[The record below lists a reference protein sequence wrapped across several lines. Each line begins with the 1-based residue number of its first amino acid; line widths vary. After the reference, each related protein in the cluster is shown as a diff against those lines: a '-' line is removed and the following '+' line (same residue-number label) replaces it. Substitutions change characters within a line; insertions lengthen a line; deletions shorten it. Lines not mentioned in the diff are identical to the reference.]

1 MTKLIAGIL
10 GTALLVGFTA
20 VGFKQQQRIEGQT
33 QTITNQE
40 QEIDFLEESLEATV
54 AENKVLLEENHELE
68 NQVALLRDSVAVLKS
83 QVKRLAGKVSQQKK
97 QLRSFDRKLKRMEQQ
112 YEGLKTEIA
121 EIHRQGQM
129 DQAKINALEAE
140 KAQIRDQV
148 ETLNVQKDQ
157 MAKQQQATEAE
168 LLDRRVREA
177 RLQRINNIV
186 NETAVEFVNVITRK
200 KRYSKPVNRIRN
212 GKGWK
217 YTIVNFHLGNADPQ
231 ALLDERFLLKI
242 VNTDTHEILSYIES
256 NPNFPNSTIDSKGV
270 PFRFDG
276 NLVEIAHFN
285 NLQKKG
291 KNYEIQIYYVDD
303 QGKEYPLINGRR
315 PLVVSGKVLE
325 MGITK

>member
-1 MTKLIAGIL
+1 MTKLIVGIL

-20 VGFKQQQRIEGQT
+20 VGFKQQQKIEGQSKTIVT
-33 QTITNQE
+33 QGE
-40 QEIDFLEESLEATV
+40 EIDFLEESLEATV

-68 NQVALLRDSVAVLKS
+68 NQVAQLRNQVAELKS
-83 QVKRLAGKVSQQKK
+83 QVKSLQGKVSRQKR
-97 QLRSFDRKLKRMEQQ
+97 QLRSFDKKLKKMEQQ
-112 YEGLKTEIA
+112 YNQLRDEIA
-121 EIHRQGQM
+121 EIHKAGALDKVKI
-129 DQAKINALEAE
+129 DQLELE
-140 KAQIRDQV
+140 KAQIRQQV
-148 ETLNVQKDQ
+148 ESLNVQKDQ
-157 MAKQQQATEAE
+157 MVKQQQITEAE
-168 LLDRRVREA
+168 LLDRQVSEA
-177 RLQRINNIV
+177 RMRRINNIV

-217 YTIVNFHLGNADPQ
+217 YTIVNFHLNNADKQ
-231 ALLDERFLLKI
+231 ALLDERFLVKI
-242 VNTDTHEILSYIES
+242 INSDTHEILSYIES

-291 KNYEIQIYYVDD
+291 KNYEIQVFYVDD
-303 QGKEYPLINGRR
+303 QGKEYPLINGLR

-325 MGITK
+325 MGVTK